1 MGAVR
6 WIWAGA
12 IALAVVAAAVVVF
25 IARGGEN
32 AGTAA
37 GSGADVTASLDQTSV
52 EFGDPVTATVAV
64 TAPRGTPVTVE
75 DANLAPLTQL
85 GRTRVTHVTH
95 GSVQTVT
102 YATRA
107 SCLDDRCITRTK
119 PKQIE
124 LRPAVVH
131 VGGRRAAAAWPAL
144 SVQRRVSP
152 ADAARVKPPLRA
164 DTTPPAVTYDVS
176 PDHLALALDIA
187 AAILAVAGVLLAGA
201 SAAAL
206 YRRRHRAAPL
216 TGLERALALARE
228 AERRPQPDRRRAL
241 ALLARLLGQR
251 DAHLADEADELAW
264 SAAGP
269 TPGAVSQ
276 LVTEVEQK
284 VNGG

>member
-6 WIWAGA
+6 WIWVGA

-25 IARGGEN
+25 IARGGES

-37 GSGADVTASLDQTSV
+37 GSGAGITTSLDQTSV

-64 TAPRGTPVTVE
+64 TAPRGTPVTV
-75 DANLAPLTQL
+75 DADLAPLTQL
-85 GRTRVTHVTH
+85 GRTRVTLVTQ

-131 VGGRRAAAAWPAL
+131 VGGRSATAVWPAL
-144 SVQRRVSP
+144 TVQRRVSP
-152 ADAARVKPPLRA
+152 ADAAKVKPPLRA

-187 AAILAVAGVLLAGA
+187 AAILAAAGVLLAGA

-206 YRRRHRAAPL
+206 YRRRRRAAPL

-228 AERRPQPDRRRAL
+228 AEQRPEPDRRRAL
-241 ALLARLLGQR
+241 GLLARLLGQR
-251 DAHLADEADELAW
+251 DGQLAGEADELAW

-284 VNGG
+284 VSGG

>member
-1 MGAVR
+1 MR
-6 WIWAGA
+6 WIWVGA
-12 IALAVVAAAVVVF
+12 IALAAVAAAAVVF
-25 IARGGEN
+25 IARGGAS
-32 AGTAA
+32 AGTTAGSAA
-37 GSGADVTASLDQTSV
+37 GATASLDQTAV

-64 TAPRGTPVTVE
+64 TAPRGSSIDVSA
-75 DANLAPLTQL
+75 DLAPLTQL
-85 GRTRVTHVTH
+85 GRTRITRVTH

-119 PKQIE
+119 PKRVQ
-124 LRPAVVH
+124 LRPAVVR
-131 VGGRRAAAAWPAL
+131 VGGERATAAWPAL
-144 SVQRRVSP
+144 TVQRRVSP
-152 ADAARVKPPLRA
+152 ADAAKVTPPLRA
-164 DTTPPAVTYDVS
+164 DTTPPAITYDVS

-187 AAILAVAGVLLAGA
+187 AAILAAAGVLLAGA

-228 AERRPQPDRRRAL
+228 AEQRPEPDRRRAL
-241 ALLARLLGQR
+241 GLLARLLGAR
-251 DAHLADEADELAW
+251 DKRLAGEADDLAW
-264 SAAGP
+264 SAAAP
-269 TPGAVSQ
+269 TPGAVSS